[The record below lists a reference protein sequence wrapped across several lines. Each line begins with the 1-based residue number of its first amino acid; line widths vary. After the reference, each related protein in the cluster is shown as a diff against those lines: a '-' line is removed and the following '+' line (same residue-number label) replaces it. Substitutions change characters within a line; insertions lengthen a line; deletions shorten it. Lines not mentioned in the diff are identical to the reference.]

1 MKHYATVNEVKLDLP
16 NILERIKD
24 LKLFFDI
31 ATMELEQMQ
40 AWCVDECV
48 YPDHDYGYWTTLKAY
63 AETYK
68 NQMNCLAEI
77 EYLQGLLKKLPE
89 YKDKNI

>member
-1 MKHYATVNEVKLDLP
+1 MKSYVTINEVKHNLP
-16 NILERIKD
+16 NIIERIND

-68 NQMNCLAEI
+68 NQMNYLAEI
-77 EYLQGLLKKLPE
+77 EYLQGLLRKLPE

>member
-1 MKHYATVNEVKLDLP
+1 MKSYATINEVKHNLP
-16 NILERIKD
+16 NIIERIND

-40 AWCVDECV
+40 AWCVDECI

-68 NQMNCLAEI
+68 NQMNYLAEI
-77 EYLQGLLKKLPE
+77 EYLQGLLRKLPE